1 MKSKLLNLIIFILSM
16 ISLII
21 SIKLFWNI
29 GIYVDEY
36 NTNPNIITS
45 GDFWTYMAWLQLG
58 FNSLIC
64 ILSGITL
71 FKDE

>member
-21 SIKLFWNI
+21 SIKLFWSM
-29 GIYVDEY
+29 GIYLDEY
-36 NTNPNIITS
+36 NTNSSIITG

-58 FNSLIC
+58 FNALIC
-64 ILSGITL
+64 ILWWI
-71 FKDE
+71 KI